1 MIPADPIAAARDAVT
16 LLQTGRAAMALRIL
30 EGLPDAIEAA
40 RRDAASDGFLQGQRA
55 AHRVLA
61 TRRREAKT
69 MPVTFSGASR
79 LQELRLAV
87 ADREKRQL
95 VLAAL
100 RIDER
105 HLDLILAGRTKLASG
120 QWKRIRE
127 VLA

>member
-1 MIPADPIAAARDAVT
+1 MIPADPVAAARDAVT

-30 EGLPDAIEAA
+30 EGLPDAIEAV
-40 RRDAASDGFLQGQRA
+40 RRDAASEAFLEGQRA
-55 AHRVLA
+55 AHRVQA
-61 TRRREAKT
+61 TCRREAKT
-69 MPVTFSGASR
+69 MPATFRGATR
-79 LQELRLAV
+79 LDELRMAM
-87 ADREKRQL
+87 ADHEKRQL

-105 HLDLILAGRTKLASG
+105 HLHLILTGKSTLAGT